1 MRVLAVAAAVV
12 FTVFVTVFAASAN
25 PREVRILPRW
35 LWVILCLIVSPI
47 GGIAYLLVGRP
58 GAPFGAGAQ
67 AAEAASEAKTNY
79 RAPDDNPQFL
89 RDLDERIRREREQ
102 REQGDD
108 GEQGNR
114 ND

>member
-25 PREVRILPRW
+25 PRDVRILPRW
-35 LWVILCLIVSPI
+35 MWVILCLIVSPI

-67 AAEAASEAKTNY
+67 TAAAEATPTY

-89 RDLDERIRREREQ
+89 RDLDERIRREREE
-102 REQGDD
+102 RDLGDERD
-108 GEQGNR
+108 QR

>member
-35 LWVILCLIVSPI
+35 MWVILCLIVSPI

-67 AAEAASEAKTNY
+67 AAEAAPTY

-89 RDLDERIRREREQ
+89 RDLDERIRREREE
-102 REQGDD
+102 REQGDEGD
-108 GEQGNR
+108 QR

>member
-25 PREVRILPRW
+25 QREVRILPRW
-35 LWVILCLIVSPI
+35 MWVILCLIVSPI

-67 AAEAASEAKTNY
+67 AADAEAPQTY

-89 RDLDERIRREREQ
+89 RDLDERIRREREE
-102 REQGDD
+102 RERGDERD
-108 GEQGNR
+108 QR